1 MAELLLLEH
10 RYFGQRALVEV
21 KRILFKRPVNRKSAL
36 AAIALHAGRHEQNR
50 ICGRLGAIGL
60 LPRLTGILRLS

>member
-36 AAIALHAGRHEQNR
+36 GQLLCTPVVTNR
-50 ICGRLGAIGL
+50 TGFAEGL
-60 LPRLTGILRLS
+60 AQSACYRD

>member
-1 MAELLLLEH
+1 LVS
-10 RYFGQRALVEV
+10 ALVEV

-50 ICGRLGAIGL
+50 ICGTIGL
-60 LPRLTGILRLS
+60 AQSAWYRD